1 MSERPE
7 IQPDDRAD
15 WRAWLSANHAS
26 SGTIWLVFWKKQSG
40 RQKLTYEQAV
50 LEALCFGWIDGQLSA
65 IDDHRYRQ
73 LFAPRKPKS
82 VWSATNKRRIE
93 SLLASG
99 AMAPAGLRAIEVAKE
114 NGSWTSLDAIEAME
128 APPSFTAALARK
140 PKLRAFFDGL
150 SAGNRKGFL
159 YFIGTPRTEAG
170 RARRLEVALQLL
182 EGGHTLRDY
191 YFTKGAAQ
199 RLKERAGPVKP
210 SSTATSTTKKSPTK
224 KSPTKNSLT
233 KASPAKK
240 SLTMKSPTK
249 KSPTKKSPTKRSPTH
264 VAVKPPQRGNDSATA
279 KRAPRT

>member
-7 IQPDDRAD
+7 IHPDDRAQ

-50 LEALCFGWIDGQLSA
+50 LEALCFGWIDGQLSS

-128 APPSFTAALARK
+128 VPPSFTAALARK

-199 RLKERAGPVKP
+199 RLKERTGAVKKSP
-210 SSTATSTTKKSPTK
+210 SKKSPTK
-224 KSPTKNSLT
+224 KSPTKTSPT
-233 KASPAKK
+233 KTSPTK
-240 SLTMKSPTK
+240 TSPTK
-249 KSPTKKSPTKRSPTH
+249 KSPTKTSPAKKSSSVRQPAK
-264 VAVKPPQRGNDSATA
+264 VSATA